1 MAKTFSESLKALRS
15 VGQNIPKVQAKQVS
29 TNQPKKQVLKA
40 ELQDAIHHI
49 EPTINMRTAIPG
61 PKSILLKKE
70 LNSMQEMS
78 TVSFFADYEKSY
90 GNYICDV
97 DGNTLLDGFMQIASI
112 PLGYNHPAI
121 LTALRDEGN
130 IKAMAN
136 RPALGWFPSED
147 WVLKIRDTL
156 MSVAPPGMSQVF
168 PMMCGTCSNE
178 NGIKMIFMRYM
189 HKRRHGRVD
198 FTQEELGSVLNNEAP
213 GSPNLSILSFKG
225 CFHGR
230 TIGLLSCSHS
240 RPIQGVDIPTLSWPK
255 ADFPKYKYPLHEHL
269 RENVQEDERCLAQ
282 VEELIEKATK
292 DGQPVA
298 GIISE
303 PIQSEGGDNHAS
315 SSFFQGLADIC
326 KKYDISL
333 MMDEVQTGA
342 GGSGKMWCHEHFGIE
357 ADVVTFS
364 KKMCS
369 GGVYHNLDHRP
380 PHPGRILNTWVG
392 DPHKIIILEQ
402 VVKTIKEDHLLE
414 LVNRTGSV
422 MISGLQEL
430 ETLFPELL
438 SGSRGMGTLCAVDVK
453 SQEVRDKIL
462 AALRQRGVNLGG
474 CGDSTIR
481 IRPSLTFTPHHAHI
495 LLDNLEHVLSDIN
508 SK

>member
-1 MAKTFSESLKALRS
+1 
-15 VGQNIPKVQAKQVS
+15 
-29 TNQPKKQVLKA
+29 
-40 ELQDAIHHI
+40 
-49 EPTINMRTAIPG
+49 
-61 PKSILLKKE
+61 
-70 LNSMQEMS
+70 
-78 TVSFFADYEKSY
+78 
-90 GNYICDV
+90 
-97 DGNTLLDGFMQIASI
+97 
-112 PLGYNHPAI
+112 
-121 LTALRDEGN
+121 
-130 IKAMAN
+130 
-136 RPALGWFPSED
+136 
-147 WVLKIRDTL
+147 
-156 MSVAPPGMSQVF
+156 
-168 PMMCGTCSNE
+168 
-178 NGIKMIFMRYM
+178 
-189 HKRRHGRVD
+189 
-198 FTQEELGSVLNNEAP
+198 
-213 GSPNLSILSFKG
+213 
-225 CFHGR
+225 
-230 TIGLLSCSHS
+230 
-240 RPIQGVDIPTLSWPK
+240 
-255 ADFPKYKYPLHEHL
+255 
-269 RENVQEDERCLAQ
+269 
-282 VEELIEKATK
+282 
-292 DGQPVA
+292 
-298 GIISE
+298 
-303 PIQSEGGDNHAS
+303 
-315 SSFFQGLADIC
+315 
-326 KKYDISL
+326 

-402 VVKTIKEDHLLE
+402 VQINFRNNILSIYLKVVKTIKEDHLLE

-508 SK
+508 S